1 MVNDELLC
9 MKIYL
14 EAIKILKTLI
24 KLKKHLCVVDY
35 LRDQINKNES
45 RIDKAQIAPSV
56 SSRFDKKSN
65 TSR

>member
-1 MVNDELLC
+1 MLELLIWTTCMANDDLLC

-35 LRDQINKNES
+35 LRD
-45 RIDKAQIAPSV
+45 
-56 SSRFDKKSN
+56 
-65 TSR
+65 